1 MSNGQRA
8 TRGAVYQGRQ
18 RLGQGLAA
26 TVGKGQEG
34 FLHVGE
40 KKTRRTGCS
49 ENGVQGTKGE
59 HPEGGRTGIGD
70 VGGDAVVLSG
80 WDGEKGKQ
88 GKGRRKCGHGFLIGC
103 FFFFFG
109 STRV

>member
-8 TRGAVYQGRQ
+8 TRRAVYQGRQ

-59 HPEGGRTGIGD
+59 HPEGGGRELATSAAMPLCCRAGMGRK
-70 VGGDAVVLSG
+70 GSKTRA
-80 WDGEKGKQ
+80 GENA
-88 GKGRRKCGHGFLIGC
+88 
-103 FFFFFG
+103 G
-109 STRV
+109 SVF